1 MATKLAR
8 IACAGLLCA
17 ASSHFSLAQQVA
29 DSSYQPKPIA
39 APMHSPARGPV
50 VLVDAGHNNFHTSD
64 GLYEPFA
71 TLLRADGY
79 NVEARQGKFAQRF
92 AGGAKVLVIATAQN
106 ALNVSSR
113 QLPAPSAF
121 ADAEIDALVEFV
133 SAGGGLLLIVDQMP
147 FPGAAH
153 ALAARFSLELPNDV
167 VGELDAQG
175 KPVIGPTTFTKSGG
189 GIADHAITRGRNAAE
204 AIDRV
209 MSFSG
214 SAFPVTGKAASLI
227 RYGDN
232 GVVLFPTVAREF
244 ENVPRALAP
253 GWSQGVAIEHGMG
266 RVVIFGEAAMFSS
279 QQAGTAP
286 PIGLTSPEAEDNQ
299 QLVLNI
305 VRWLA
310 ADL

>member
-1 MATKLAR
+1 
-8 IACAGLLCA
+8 
-17 ASSHFSLAQQVA
+17 
-29 DSSYQPKPIA
+29 
-39 APMHSPARGPV
+39 
-50 VLVDAGHNNFHTSD
+50 
-64 GLYEPFA
+64 
-71 TLLRADGY
+71 
-79 NVEARQGKFAQRF
+79 
-92 AGGAKVLVIATAQN
+92 
-106 ALNVSSR
+106 
-113 QLPAPSAF
+113 
-121 ADAEIDALVEFV
+121 
-133 SAGGGLLLIVDQMP
+133 MP

-167 VGELDAQG
+167 VGETDAQG

-189 GIADHAITRGRNAAE
+189 GISDHAITRGRNAAE

-214 SAFPVTGKAASLI
+214 SAFPVTGKAVSLI
-227 RYGDN
+227 QYGDK

-244 ENVPRALAP
+244 ENVSRALAP

-279 QQAGTAP
+279 QQAGSAA